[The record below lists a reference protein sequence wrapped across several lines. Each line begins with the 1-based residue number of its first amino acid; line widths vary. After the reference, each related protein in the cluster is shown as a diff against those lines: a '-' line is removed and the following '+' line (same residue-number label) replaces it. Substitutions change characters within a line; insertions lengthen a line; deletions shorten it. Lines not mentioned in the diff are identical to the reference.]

1 MTKFGVG
8 RSIMRGLL
16 STSLL
21 LAFHARGNAQTI
33 CPESLQPGNIS
44 VAPAGWE
51 VFGVE
56 EPRIKRHSLD
66 RVTFTDGHPREKA
79 FLRPTASLRKSNGD
93 RVDRYVFTPVSED
106 GIALVCE
113 YAHTRQSLFRLIT
126 ATTCEVTASGQPQKA
141 RQRVRRIDCR

>member
-1 MTKFGVG
+1 MTKLGAG
-8 RSIMRGLL
+8 RSIMRAML
-16 STSLL
+16 STALL
-21 LAFHARGNAQTI
+21 LAFHAHGNAQTV
-33 CPESLQPGNIS
+33 CPEALQPGNTP

-56 EPRIKRHSLD
+56 EPRIGRHSLD

-79 FLRPTASLRKSNGD
+79 FLRPITSRRRANGD

-113 YAHTRQSLFRLIT
+113 YANTRHSLFRRIT
-126 ATTCEVTASGQPQKA
+126 ATMCEVTANGQPQKA